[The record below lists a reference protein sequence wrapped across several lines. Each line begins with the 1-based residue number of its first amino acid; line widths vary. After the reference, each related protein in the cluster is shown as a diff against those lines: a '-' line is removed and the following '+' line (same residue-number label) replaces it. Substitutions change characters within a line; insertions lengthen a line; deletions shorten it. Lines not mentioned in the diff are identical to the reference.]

1 MKMNYLNEQKN
12 MQFWQGTIITKLA
25 QNEVFVYG
33 SNPQGINGA
42 GGAKAAMMLSKNFEP
57 AKHGIGRGFNGSN
70 TYALVTKSL
79 NAGFLEKSTGI
90 LYDQEGYRSV
100 SIEQIRSNIDELYEC
115 AKLNPDKNFLI
126 SFQYETWPNGTPKKS
141 LNGYTSQEM
150 LNMFVQ
156 DKAIP
161 PNIVFHE
168 SYKSHL
174 EKLFQN
180 K

>member
-70 TYALVTKSL
+70 TP
-79 NAGFLEKSTGI
+79 
-90 LYDQEGYRSV
+90 
-100 SIEQIRSNIDELYEC
+100 NIYYII
-115 AKLNPDKNFLI
+115 KLNFFMVN
-126 SFQYETWPNGTPKKS
+126 SRY
-141 LNGYTSQEM
+141 
-150 LNMFVQ
+150 
-156 DKAIP
+156 
-161 PNIVFHE
+161 
-168 SYKSHL
+168 
-174 EKLFQN
+174 
-180 K
+180 